1 MLRFGL
7 AALLA
12 ASAVSA
18 GAAEIRLKEQ
28 AYYPE
33 GPTVVGGALYWAE
46 MSMHRI
52 RRHKDGKTS
61 TVWTEPGCGPTS
73 IKPDGRGGFW
83 ILCHLAHMVLRVDG
97 NFRLVKRLETDGV
110 GRRLVYPN
118 DATVDRRGRLYFTSS
133 GVFSLSAP
141 SEGAVY
147 FVDLQDQ
154 PHRVAEG
161 LRYANGIR
169 IDEKRSRLYV
179 SEHLAR
185 RVLVMDV
192 ARPGEVG
199 APSVFFDLVSLPP
212 ARLSYPLAGP
222 DGMLLDDK
230 GRLYVAEYG
239 AGRVMLLSTEGKLLH
254 VFAVPM
260 QFVTNFA
267 ELPTGQIVVVGA
279 FENDQP
285 PMPGLV
291 TTLPPFTH

>member
-1 MLRFGL
+1 MARFC
-7 AALLA
+7 LL
-12 ASAVSA
+12 VL
-18 GAAEIRLKEQ
+18 GAAFALYAAAEEVRLKEQ

-33 GPTVVGGALYWAE
+33 GPAVVGGALYWAE
-46 MSMHRI
+46 MPLHRI

-61 TVWTEPGCGPTS
+61 TVWEEPGCGPTS

-97 NFRLVKRLETDGV
+97 NFRLVKRLENDGV
-110 GRRLVYPN
+110 GRRLSYPN
-118 DATVDRRGRLYFTSS
+118 DATVDRRGQLYFTSS
-133 GVFSLSAP
+133 GIFSLSAP

-147 FVDLQDQ
+147 FIDLQDQ
-154 PHRVAEG
+154 PHRIAEG

-169 IDEKRSRLYV
+169 IDEKRARLYV

-192 ARPGEVG
+192 AKPGDVG

-212 ARLSYPLAGP
+212 ASMSYPLAGP

-239 AGRVMLLSTEGKLLH
+239 AGRVMLLSPEGKLLR
-254 VFAVPM
+254 VIPVPM

-267 ELPTGQIVVVGA
+267 ALPHGQIVVVGA
-279 FENDQP
+279 FQNDQP

-291 TTLPPFTH
+291 TTLPH

>member
-1 MLRFGL
+1 MLRYGI

-12 ASAVSA
+12 AF
-18 GAAEIRLKEQ
+18 AAAAAAADIHLKEQ
-28 AYYPE
+28 AFYPE
-33 GPTVVGGALYWAE
+33 GPTFIRGALYWAE
-46 MSMHRI
+46 MPAHRI
-52 RRHKDGKTS
+52 RRHKDGKTT
-61 TVWTEPGCGPTS
+61 TVWEEPGCGPTS

-110 GRRLVYPN
+110 GRRLAYPN
-118 DATVDRRGRLYFTSS
+118 DATIDRRGQLYFTSS

-147 FVDLQDQ
+147 FVDLQDH
-154 PHRVAEG
+154 PLRIAEG

-169 IDEKRSRLYV
+169 IDEKRARLYV

-185 RVLVMDV
+185 RVLVMNLTK
-192 ARPGEVG
+192 PGEVG

-212 ARLSYPLAGP
+212 ASVSYDLAGP
-222 DGMLLDDK
+222 DGILLDDK
-230 GRLYVAEYG
+230 GRLFVAEYG
-239 AGRVMLLSTEGKLLH
+239 AGRVMQLSTEGKLQR
-254 VFAVPM
+254 VIPVPM

-267 ELPTGQIVVVGA
+267 ELPNGQIVVVGA
-279 FENDQP
+279 FKNDQM

-291 TTLPPFTH
+291 TTLPH

>member
-1 MLRFGL
+1 MMRY
-7 AALLA
+7 ALLA
-12 ASAVSA
+12 FALAATTAV
-18 GAAEIRLKEQ
+18 AEVRLKEQ
-28 AYYPE
+28 AFYPE
-33 GPTVVGGALYWAE
+33 GPAVVGGALYWAE
-46 MSMHRI
+46 MSLHRI
-52 RRHKDGKTS
+52 RRHKDGKTV
-61 TVWTEPGCGPTS
+61 TVWEEAGCGPTS
-73 IKPDGRGGFW
+73 IKPDARGGFW
-83 ILCHLAHMVLRVDG
+83 ILCHLGNYVLRVNG
-97 NFRLVKRLETDGV
+97 NFQVLKRLETDGA

-118 DATVDRRGRLYFTSS
+118 DATVDRRGQLYFTSS

-185 RVLVMDV
+185 RVLVMEV
-192 ARPGEVG
+192 AKPGEVG

-212 ARLSYPLAGP
+212 AKLEYPLAGP

-239 AGRVMLLSTEGKLLH
+239 AGRVMLLSPEGKLLR
-254 VFAVPM
+254 VIPVPM

-267 ELPTGQIVVVGA
+267 ALPGGQIVVVGA
-279 FENDQP
+279 FQNDQM

-291 TTLPPFTH
+291 TTLPPLAH

>member
-1 MLRFGL
+1 VLRSGL
-7 AALLA
+7 AVLCAALALNAVA
-12 ASAVSA
+12 ADA
-18 GAAEIRLKEQ
+18 RLKEQ

-33 GPTVVGGALYWAE
+33 GPAVVGGALYWAE
-46 MSMHRI
+46 MTLHRI
-52 RRHKDGKTS
+52 RRHKDGKT
-61 TVWTEPGCGPTS
+61 TTMWEEPGCGPTS

-110 GRRLVYPN
+110 GRRLAYPN
-118 DATVDRRGRLYFTSS
+118 DATVDRRGQLYFTSS

-141 SEGAVY
+141 SQGAVY

-185 RVLVMDV
+185 RVLVMSV
-192 ARPGEVG
+192 AGPGEVG
-199 APSVFFDLVSLPP
+199 APSVFFDLASLPP
-212 ARLSYPLAGP
+212 AAVAYPLAGP
-222 DGMLLDDK
+222 DGILLDDQ

-239 AGRVMLLSTEGKLLH
+239 AGRVMLISSEGKLQRLIP
-254 VFAVPM
+254 VPM

-267 ELPTGQIVVVGA
+267 ALPAGRIVVVGA
-279 FENDQP
+279 FQNDQP

-291 TTLPPFTH
+291 TLLH

>member
-1 MLRFGL
+1 MLRF
-7 AALLA
+7 ALLA
-12 ASAVSA
+12 LAFAA
-18 GAAEIRLKEQ
+18 TAAAEEARLKEQ
-28 AYYPE
+28 AFYPE
-33 GPTVVGGALYWAE
+33 GPAVVGGALYWGE
-46 MSMHRI
+46 MPLHRI
-52 RRHKDGKTS
+52 RRHRDGKTT
-61 TVWTEPGCGPTS
+61 TVWEEQGCGPTS

-83 ILCHLAHMVLRVDG
+83 VLCHLAHSVLRLDG
-97 NFRLVKRLETDGV
+97 NFRVVKRLETDGV
-110 GRRLVYPN
+110 GRRLAYPN
-118 DATVDRRGRLYFTSS
+118 DATVDRRGQLYFTSS

-154 PHRVAEG
+154 PRRVAEG

-185 RVLVMDV
+185 RVLVMSV
-192 ARPGEVG
+192 AKPGEVG

-212 ARLSYPLAGP
+212 ASVAYPQAGP
-222 DGMLLDDK
+222 DGILLDDK

-239 AGRVMLLSTEGKLLH
+239 AGRVMLLSTEGRLLR
-254 VFAVPM
+254 VIPVPM

-267 ELPTGQIVVVGA
+267 ALPTGQIVVVGA
-279 FENDQP
+279 FQNDQP

-291 TTLPPFTH
+291 TTLPH

>member
-1 MLRFGL
+1 MILFATVL
-7 AALLA
+7 CAAFAFRA
-12 ASAVSA
+12 AA
-18 GAAEIRLKEQ
+18 GEVQLKEQ

-33 GPTVVGGALYWAE
+33 GPAVVGGALYWAE
-46 MSMHRI
+46 MPLHRI

-61 TVWTEPGCGPTS
+61 TVWEEPGCGPTS

-83 ILCHLAHMVLRVDG
+83 ILCHLAHTVLRVGG
-97 NFRLVKRLETDGV
+97 NFQIVRRLETDGV

-118 DATVDRRGRLYFTSS
+118 DATVDRRGQLYFTSS
-133 GVFSLSAP
+133 GVFSLRAP

-147 FVDLQDQ
+147 FVDLQDR

-169 IDEKRSRLYV
+169 IDEKRGRLYV

-185 RVLVMDV
+185 RVLVMSV
-192 ARPGEVG
+192 AKPGEVG
-199 APSVFFDLVSLPP
+199 PPSVFFDLASLPP
-212 ARLSYPLAGP
+212 AAVPYPLAGP
-222 DGMLLDDK
+222 DGLLVDDK

-239 AGRVMLLSTEGKLLH
+239 AARVFVLSTEGKLQR
-254 VFAVPM
+254 VIPVPM

-267 ELPTGQIVVVGA
+267 ALPTGQIVVVGA
-279 FENDQP
+279 LQNDQP

-291 TTLPPFTH
+291 MTLAH

>member
-1 MLRFGL
+1 MMRI
-7 AALLA
+7 ALLA
-12 ASAVSA
+12 LAFAATTAA
-18 GAAEIRLKEQ
+18 GEIPLKEQ

-33 GPTVVGGALYWAE
+33 GPAFVGGALYWAE
-46 MSMHRI
+46 MPTHRI
-52 RRHKDGKTS
+52 RRHKDGKTT
-61 TVWTEPGCGPTS
+61 TVWEEQGCGPTS

-97 NFRLVKRLETDGV
+97 NFRLVKRLENDGA

-118 DATVDRRGRLYFTSS
+118 DATVDRRGQLYFTSS
-133 GVFSLSAP
+133 GVFSLRAP

-192 ARPGEVG
+192 AKPGEVG
-199 APSVFFDLVSLPP
+199 APSVFFDLAALPP
-212 ARLSYPLAGP
+212 AAKSYELAGP

-239 AGRVMLLSTEGKLLH
+239 AGRVMLLSTEGKLLR
-254 VFAVPM
+254 VIPVPM

-267 ELPTGQIVVVGA
+267 ALPGGQIVVVGA
-279 FENDQP
+279 FQNDQP

-291 TTLPPFTH
+291 TTLPH

>member
-1 MLRFGL
+1 VLRSGL
-7 AALLA
+7 AVLCAALALNAVA
-12 ASAVSA
+12 ADA
-18 GAAEIRLKEQ
+18 RLKEQ

-33 GPTVVGGALYWAE
+33 GPAVVGGALYWAE
-46 MSMHRI
+46 MSLHRI
-52 RRHKDGKTS
+52 RRHKDGKTT
-61 TVWTEPGCGPTS
+61 TVWEEPGCGPTS

-83 ILCHLAHMVLRVDG
+83 ILCHLAHLVLRVDG
-97 NFRLVKRLETDGV
+97 NFRVVKRLETDGV
-110 GRRLVYPN
+110 GRRLAYPN
-118 DATVDRRGRLYFTSS
+118 DATVDHLGQLYFTSS

-141 SEGAVY
+141 SQGAVY
-147 FVDLQDQ
+147 FIDLQDQ

-185 RVLVMDV
+185 RVLVMSV

-199 APSVFFDLVSLPP
+199 APSVFFDLASLPP
-212 ARLSYPLAGP
+212 AAVAYPLAGP
-222 DGMLLDDK
+222 DGILLDDQ

-239 AGRVMLLSTEGKLLH
+239 AGRVMLISSEGKLQRLIP
-254 VFAVPM
+254 VPM

-267 ELPTGQIVVVGA
+267 ALPAGRIVVVGA
-279 FENDQP
+279 FQNDQP

-291 TTLPPFTH
+291 TLLH

>member
-1 MLRFGL
+1 MLRSGL
-7 AALLA
+7 AVLCAALALNAVA
-12 ASAVSA
+12 ADA
-18 GAAEIRLKEQ
+18 RLKEQ

-33 GPTVVGGALYWAE
+33 GPAVVGGALYWAE
-46 MSMHRI
+46 MSLHRI
-52 RRHKDGKTS
+52 RRHKDGKTT
-61 TVWTEPGCGPTS
+61 TVWEEPGCGPTS

-83 ILCHLAHMVLRVDG
+83 ILCHLAHLVLRVDG
-97 NFRLVKRLETDGV
+97 NFRVVKRLETDGV
-110 GRRLVYPN
+110 GRRLAYPN
-118 DATVDRRGRLYFTSS
+118 DATVDHLGQLYFTSS

-141 SEGAVY
+141 SQGAVY
-147 FVDLQDQ
+147 FIDLQDQ

-185 RVLVMDV
+185 RVLVMSV

-199 APSVFFDLVSLPP
+199 APSVFFDLASLPP
-212 ARLSYPLAGP
+212 AAVAYPLAGP
-222 DGMLLDDK
+222 DGILLDDR

-239 AGRVMLLSTEGKLLH
+239 AGRVMLISSEGKLQRLIP
-254 VFAVPM
+254 VPM

-267 ELPTGQIVVVGA
+267 ALPAGRIVVVGA
-279 FENDQP
+279 FQNDQP

-291 TTLPPFTH
+291 TLLH

>member
-1 MLRFGL
+1 MMRF
-7 AALLA
+7 ALLA
-12 ASAVSA
+12 LAFAA
-18 GAAEIRLKEQ
+18 TTAAAEVHLKEP
-28 AYYPE
+28 AFYPE
-33 GPTVVGGALYWAE
+33 GPTFVGGALYWAE
-46 MSMHRI
+46 MPTNRI
-52 RRHKDGKTS
+52 RRHKDGKTV
-61 TVWTEPGCGPTS
+61 TVWEEAGCGPTS

-83 ILCHLAHMVLRVDG
+83 ILCHLAHMVLRVNG
-97 NFRLVKRLETDGV
+97 NFQLVKRLETDGV

-118 DATVDRRGRLYFTSS
+118 DATVDRRGQLYFTSS
-133 GVFSLSAP
+133 GVFSLRAP

-185 RVLVMDV
+185 RVLVMSV

-199 APSVFFDLVSLPP
+199 APSVFFDFSALPP
-212 ARLSYPLAGP
+212 ASVEYPLAGP
-222 DGMLLDDK
+222 DGILLDDK

-239 AGRVMLLSTEGKLLH
+239 ASRVMLLSTEGKLLR
-254 VFAVPM
+254 VIPVPM

-267 ELPTGQIVVVGA
+267 ALPTGQIVVVGA
-279 FENDQP
+279 FQNEQP

-291 TTLPPFTH
+291 TTLPH

>member
-1 MLRFGL
+1 MIRFGL
-7 AALLA
+7 LLLA
-12 ASAVSA
+12 F
-18 GAAEIRLKEQ
+18 AATAAADEIRLKEQ
-28 AYYPE
+28 AFYPE
-33 GPTVVGGALYWAE
+33 GPAVVAGALYWAE
-46 MSMHRI
+46 MPLHRI
-52 RRHKDGKTS
+52 RRHKDGKTT
-61 TVWTEPGCGPTS
+61 TVWEESGCGPTS

-83 ILCHLAHMVLRVDG
+83 ILCHLAHLVLRVDG
-97 NFRLVKRLETDGV
+97 NFRVVKRLETDGA

-118 DATVDRRGRLYFTSS
+118 DATVDRRGQLYFTSS

-147 FVDLQDQ
+147 FVDLQDR
-154 PHRVAEG
+154 PLRVAEG

-185 RVLVMDV
+185 RVLVMSV

-199 APSVFFDLVSLPP
+199 PPSVFFDLVSLPP
-212 ARLSYPLAGP
+212 AAVAYPLAGP
-222 DGMLLDDK
+222 DGILLDEK

-239 AGRVMLLSTEGKLLH
+239 AGRVLLLSTEGRLQR
-254 VFAVPM
+254 VIQVPM

-267 ELPTGQIVVVGA
+267 ALPTGQIVVVGA

-291 TTLPPFTH
+291 TTLRH

>member
-1 MLRFGL
+1 VRFGL
-7 AALLA
+7 LVLGAALALHA
-12 ASAVSA
+12 
-18 GAAEIRLKEQ
+18 AAEEVRLKEQ

-33 GPTVVGGALYWAE
+33 GPAVVGGALYWAE
-46 MSMHRI
+46 MPLHRI

-61 TVWTEPGCGPTS
+61 TVWAESGCGPTS

-97 NFRLVKRLETDGV
+97 NFRVVKRLETDGV
-110 GRRLVYPN
+110 GRRLAYPN
-118 DATVDRRGRLYFTSS
+118 DATVDRRGQLYFTSS

-141 SEGAVY
+141 SQGAVY

-185 RVLVMDV
+185 RVLVMSV
-192 ARPGEVG
+192 GKPGEIG
-199 APSVFFDLVSLPP
+199 APSVFFDLASLPP
-212 ARLSYPLAGP
+212 ASVAYPLAGP
-222 DGMLLDDK
+222 DGLLLDDK

-239 AGRVMLLSTEGKLLH
+239 AARVMLLSTEGKLQR
-254 VFAVPM
+254 VIPVPM

-267 ELPTGQIVVVGA
+267 FLPTGQLVVVGA
-279 FENDQP
+279 FQNDQP

-291 TTLPPFTH
+291 MTLAPSAQ

>member
-1 MLRFGL
+1 MNRSTLGL

-12 ASAVSA
+12 AFLGSA
-18 GAAEIRLKEQ
+18 GAEEIRLKEQ
-28 AYYPE
+28 AFYPE
-33 GPTVVGGALYWAE
+33 GPAVVGGALYWAE

-52 RRHKDGKTS
+52 RRHKDGKTA
-61 TVWTEPGCGPTS
+61 TVWELPGCGPTS

-97 NFRLVKRLETDGV
+97 NFRMVKRLETDGV
-110 GRRLVYPN
+110 GRRLAYPN
-118 DATVDRRGRLYFTSS
+118 DATVDHRGQLYFTSS
-133 GVFSLSAP
+133 GIFSLNAP

-147 FVDLQDQ
+147 FIDLQDQ
-154 PHRVAEG
+154 PHRIAEG

-185 RVLVMDV
+185 RVLVMDL

-212 ARLSYPLAGP
+212 AKLSYPLAGP

-239 AGRVMLLSTEGKLLH
+239 AGRVMLLSPEGKLLR
-254 VFAVPM
+254 VIPVPM

-267 ELPTGQIVVVGA
+267 ALPGGQVVVVGA
-279 FENDQP
+279 FENEQP

-291 TTLPPFTH
+291 TTLPH

>member
-1 MLRFGL
+1 VPRLGL

-12 ASAVSA
+12 AFVL
-18 GAAEIRLKEQ
+18 GAAAEEIRLKEP
-28 AYYPE
+28 AFYPE
-33 GPTVVGGALYWAE
+33 GPAVVGGALYWAE

-52 RRHKDGKTS
+52 RRHKDGKTT
-61 TVWTEPGCGPTS
+61 TVWEEAGCGPTS

-83 ILCHLAHMVLRVDG
+83 ILCHLAHMVLRVGG
-97 NFRLVKRLETDGV
+97 NFQVVRRLETDGV
-110 GRRLVYPN
+110 GRRLAYPN
-118 DATVDRRGRLYFTSS
+118 DATVDRRGQLYFTSS
-133 GVFSLSAP
+133 GVFSLRAA

-147 FVDLQDQ
+147 FIDLQDQ

-185 RVLVMDV
+185 RVLVMSV
-192 ARPGEVG
+192 GKPGEVG
-199 APSVFFDLVSLPP
+199 APSVFFDLASLPP
-212 ARLSYPLAGP
+212 AAMAYPLAGP
-222 DGMLLDDK
+222 DGILLDDR

-239 AGRVMLLSTEGKLLH
+239 AGRVMLLSTEGKLQR
-254 VFAVPM
+254 VIPVPM

-267 ELPTGQIVVVGA
+267 ALPTGQIVVVGA
-279 FENDQP
+279 FQNDQP

-291 TTLPPFTH
+291 TTLAR

>member
-1 MLRFGL
+1 MRFGL
-7 AALLA
+7 LVLGAALALHA
-12 ASAVSA
+12 
-18 GAAEIRLKEQ
+18 AAEEVRLKEQ

-33 GPTVVGGALYWAE
+33 GPTVAGGALYWAE
-46 MSMHRI
+46 MPLHRI

-61 TVWTEPGCGPTS
+61 TVWEEPGCGPTS

-97 NFRLVKRLETDGV
+97 NFRLVKRLENDGV
-110 GRRLVYPN
+110 GRRLSYPN
-118 DATVDRRGRLYFTSS
+118 DATVDRRGQLYFTSS
-133 GVFSLSAP
+133 GIFSLRAP

-147 FVDLQDQ
+147 FVDLQDR

-169 IDEKRSRLYV
+169 LDEKRSRLYV

-199 APSVFFDLVSLPP
+199 APSVFFDLISLPP
-212 ARLSYPLAGP
+212 AKLSYPLAGP
-222 DGMLLDDK
+222 DGILLDSK

-239 AGRVMLLSTEGKLLH
+239 AGRVMVLSTEGKLQR
-254 VFAVPM
+254 VIPVPM

-267 ELPTGQIVVVGA
+267 ALPTGQIVVVGA
-279 FENDQP
+279 FDNDQP

-291 TTLPPFTH
+291 MTLAH

>member
-1 MLRFGL
+1 VLRSGL
-7 AALLA
+7 AVLCAALALNAVA
-12 ASAVSA
+12 ADA
-18 GAAEIRLKEQ
+18 RLKEQ

-33 GPTVVGGALYWAE
+33 GPAVVGGALYWAE
-46 MSMHRI
+46 MSLHRI
-52 RRHKDGKTS
+52 RRHKDGKTT
-61 TVWTEPGCGPTS
+61 TVWEEPGCGPTS

-83 ILCHLAHMVLRVDG
+83 ILCHLAHLVLRVDG
-97 NFRLVKRLETDGV
+97 NFRVVKRLETDGV
-110 GRRLVYPN
+110 GRRLAYPN
-118 DATVDRRGRLYFTSS
+118 DATVDRRGQLYFTSS

-141 SEGAVY
+141 SQGAVY
-147 FVDLQDQ
+147 FIDLQDQ

-185 RVLVMDV
+185 RVLVMSV

-199 APSVFFDLVSLPP
+199 APSVFFDLASLPP
-212 ARLSYPLAGP
+212 AAVAYPLAGP
-222 DGMLLDDK
+222 DGILLDDR

-239 AGRVMLLSTEGKLLH
+239 AGRVMLISSEGKLQRLIP
-254 VFAVPM
+254 VPM

-267 ELPTGQIVVVGA
+267 ALPAGRIVVVGA
-279 FENDQP
+279 FQNDQP

-291 TTLPPFTH
+291 TLLH